1 MPRRDQYLINVYVD
15 YPGLGDLG
23 TFDTLT
29 GGEVDS
35 EELKYRPG
43 GMAEAV
49 SLGGTKTINNVVAGK
64 MFEYDTDL
72 PKAHTL
78 AKAVGR
84 ANVTVTK
91 VHLDVD
97 KNPYGARLVYTG
109 KLKTV
114 SFPEVDSES
123 SEAGIMTLEVSCSGT
138 LG

>member
-15 YPGLGDLG
+15 YPQLGDLG

-43 GMAEAV
+43 GMAAAV
-49 SLGGTKTINNVVAGK
+49 SLGGTKTINNVVVGK

-72 PKAHTL
+72 PKVHQL

-84 ANVTVTK
+84 ATVTVTK

-97 KNPYGARLVYTG
+97 KNPYGTRVVYTG

-114 SFPEVDSES
+114 SLPEVDSES
-123 SEAGIMTLEVSCSGT
+123 SEAGIMTLEVSCNGT